1 MLIKRFVKDNNVIY
15 VNTREQ
21 AIKSKHIVNLSLH
34 IRRKIL
40 ESYNCY
46 IELFLI
52 AI

>member
-1 MLIKRFVKDNNVIY
+1 MLIKRFVKDNDIIY
-15 VNTREQ
+15 VNTRKQ
-21 AIKSKHIVNLSLH
+21 SIKSKYIVSLSLY
-34 IRRKIL
+34 IKREIL